1 VRGATCWMDVLSYM
15 GTTYSTFKDTCGAR
29 GMLADDAVGG
39 VPVSA
44 SAGVLVAP
52 ALPTRARA
60 SNGS

>member
-1 VRGATCWMDVLSYM
+1 MDVLSYM